1 MSIKAATSE
10 FAPPETPQ
18 SVWSPHYRLLTLGII
33 LVVAGAAFEAI
44 SVSTILPATVR
55 ELGGISLYGWVFSAF
70 MLTNL
75 IGLIFAG
82 TESDRQGPV
91 RPFIVGVTCFTAGLV
106 TAGFAPSM
114 EIVIVGRTVQ
124 GFGAGTITA
133 VAYVIIGRGYPA
145 DLKPRML
152 ALLSSAWVIPGLFGP
167 ALAGLIADHLGW
179 RWVFLGL
186 ALLPLLATSLA
197 LPAMRR
203 LSQDSPGPRAWRRLG
218 TVLGLALGA
227 GMVLLSLDLQ
237 QPLLIAALLI
247 PGGILGIV
255 ALRSLLPPGTLRAA
269 PGLPAAMAAMGLLNL
284 AFFGVDSFVPLEL
297 TAIRG
302 QTITIAGLTL
312 TAATLCWTTGAWLQ
326 AHFAKSQKRCPVV
339 LIGLAFIALGIG
351 MVAAVLIP
359 SLRPL
364 RAKAPEVPCLLA
376 PLPMIPERAGSQ
388 VLGVAGLDFRA
399 DALWRQGC
407 CRFGAWSAPLSR
419 VEIARVLLAG
429 RAPDLPSTP
438 GTGHT
443 REEDLLDR
451 GRPPET
457 PSTGRAAPKCH
468 RGTDA
473 SAATTAS

>member
-1 MSIKAATSE
+1 MSLTTVTSNSS
-10 FAPPETPQ
+10 PPETPQ
-18 SVWSPHYRLLTLGII
+18 SVWSSPYRLLTLGIL
-33 LVVAGAAFEAI
+33 LVVASAAFEAI

-55 ELGGISLYGWVFSAF
+55 ELGGIALYGWVFSAF

-91 RPFIVGVTCFTAGLV
+91 RPFLLGVTCFTAGLV

-114 EIVIVGRTVQ
+114 EVVIVGRTVQ

-186 ALLPLLATSLA
+186 AVLPPLATCLA

-203 LSQDSPGPRAWRRLG
+203 LSQDSTGPRAWRRIG

-237 QPLLIAALLI
+237 PPLLIALVLI
-247 PGGILGIV
+247 PGGILGT
-255 ALRSLLPPGTLRAA
+255 ATLRSLLPAGTLRAA
-269 PGLPAAMAAMGLLNL
+269 PGLPAAIAAMGLLNL

-326 AHFAKSQKRCPVV
+326 AHFAKRKKRRSVV

-359 SLRPL
+359 S
-364 RAKAPEVPCLLA
+364 VI
-376 PLPMIPERAGSQ
+376 IPFAW
-388 VLGVAGLDFRA
+388 VAWGVAGLGIGLAYTTISLVVLETAAPGHEGEASASMSLASALGVALGTGLGGVFIGAAHGATETLRMNLA
-399 DALWRQGC
+399 IQDALMIGITALAALAAR
-407 CRFGAWSAPLSR
+407 RLSANTSGEKPVSEAEAKKI
-419 VEIARVLLAG
+419 V
-429 RAPDLPSTP
+429 S
-438 GTGHT
+438 
-443 REEDLLDR
+443 
-451 GRPPET
+451 
-457 PSTGRAAPKCH
+457 
-468 RGTDA
+468 
-473 SAATTAS
+473 